1 MSASVRLV
9 APGPGQEPRS
19 NVVTTLIVDD
29 EPDMRLLIGMSLTLD
44 GACEITSEAEDGE
57 QALAAWARDRPDVV
71 VLDMR
76 MPGLSGLDVA
86 RRILAID
93 PGQPI
98 VICSAYLDQADRDE
112 ARRIG
117 VLACVD
123 KTDMTRLAQVVV
135 SVARAA

>member
-1 MSASVRLV
+1 
-9 APGPGQEPRS
+9 
-19 NVVTTLIVDD
+19 VVTTLIVDD

-57 QALAAWARDRPDVV
+57 QALEAWARDRPDVV

-86 RRILAID
+86 RRIFAID
-93 PGQPI
+93 PTQAI

-112 ARRIG
+112 AKRIG
-117 VLACVD
+117 VRACVD
-123 KTDMTRLAQVVV
+123 KTDISRLAQVVV
-135 SVARAA
+135 EVARAA